1 MDIPFILSSLTMVTF
16 LQPQSSAIEKNSG
29 SVTALVLFEQQIAPL
44 KPSVYK
50 QMNAWMNEWLNI

>member
-1 MDIPFILSSLTMVTF
+1 MVTF

-44 KPSVYK
+44 KTSVYK
-50 QMNAWMNEWLNI
+50 QMNEWNDE

>member
-44 KPSVYK
+44 KKSVYK
-50 QMNAWMNEWLNI
+50 QTNA